1 MTTRQFAATI
11 CFAFALFGGGTAC
24 SEPFPGFVYL
34 ADIASGI
41 VQDIRY
47 AGSHNFV
54 GRSIAGYEAAECVLT
69 QKAARALANAQAQLA
84 AKKLS
89 LIVWDCYRP
98 ERAVADF
105 VSWSKIAA
113 DTRMKAEFYPR
124 TDKSKFFALGYIA
137 SRSGHSRGSTIDLG
151 IVPDRVSAPPPFDPA
166 AALRSCIAGRG
177 ERFDDHTI
185 DFGTGYDCFDERAS
199 THHPGIGKDAL
210 ANRLLLQTTM
220 ERSGFRPYAKEWWHF
235 ELIDEPFRNRSFD
248 FPVVK
253 REAR

>member
-1 MTTRQFAATI
+1 MTARKFAAAT
-11 CFAFALFGGGTAC
+11 CMAAVLFGGTTAH
-24 SEPFPGFVYL
+24 SELLPGFVYL
-34 ADIASGI
+34 ADIEASI
-41 VQDIRY
+41 VQDMRY

-54 GRSIAGYEAAECVLT
+54 GRPIAGYQAAECILSE
-69 QKAARALANAQAQLA
+69 KSAPALANAQAQLV
-84 AKKLS
+84 AKNLS

-105 VSWSKIAA
+105 VTWSKVPN
-113 DTRMKAEFYPR
+113 DTRMRAEFYPR

-137 SRSGHSRGSTIDLG
+137 SRSGHSRGSTVDIG
-151 IVPDRVSAPPPFDPA
+151 IVPKDNSAPPLFDPA
-166 AALRSCIAGRG
+166 AALRSCIGRKA

-199 THHPGIGKDAL
+199 TRHPGVGREAL

-220 ERSGFRPYAKEWWHF
+220 ERSGFKPYAKEWWHF
-235 ELIDEPFRNRSFD
+235 ELIDEPFRQQSFD

-253 REAR
+253 RGVE